1 MVIVVVV
8 VVMMVVWNRT
18 NGQQQTDSP
27 RSSLAEE
34 LHVFCSYYNRRE
46 EDNYEEMKADK

>member
-8 VVMMVVWNRT
+8 VVIMVVWNRT

-27 RSSLAEE
+27 RR
-34 LHVFCSYYNRRE
+34 F
-46 EDNYEEMKADK
+46 D